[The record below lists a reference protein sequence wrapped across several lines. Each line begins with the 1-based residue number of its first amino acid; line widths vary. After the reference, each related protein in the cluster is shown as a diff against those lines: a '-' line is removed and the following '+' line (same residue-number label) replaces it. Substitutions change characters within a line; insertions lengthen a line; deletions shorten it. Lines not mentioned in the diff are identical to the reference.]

1 MKATWVS
8 GVGVSRLISPLIR
21 FDNVEMAQLSF
32 KHYYD
37 NYHDSTGVTIK
48 LQCSPDFVTW
58 TDLPFSH
65 SGSNIAATTQTIQ
78 FAPMADS
85 LYLAWVIDGNHYQF
99 DYWYIDDVSIT
110 EVCLPKALPYTENF
124 TTSPHC
130 WTQTHS
136 GGVSSDRWFHSMTV
150 DAGGAIG
157 EMMGEGQQYYGES
170 RLILPLIR
178 FDNVEAA
185 RLSFKHHYDGWNLDI
200 VIKLQCS
207 PDLVNWTDLPFS
219 YSGGDIAATTQTVQ
233 FVPMAYSLYI
243 AWVIDG
249 NHDDFNYWF
258 IDDVSITEVCLP
270 KVLPYSEDFTT
281 SPHCWTQTHSG
292 GVTSDRWK
300 YAVNGTEGAMI
311 ALQTHETGLSRL
323 ISPLIRFDNV
333 ERAELSF
340 EHQFHFLTPGVL
352 IKLQCSSDLQT
363 WTDLPFSHSGGN
375 IPLTTQTVQFVPSA
389 DSLYIAWVIEGNHY
403 RFNNWYIDDVFIT
416 EIPPCVQPTNL
427 AISNVSS
434 TEATATWTAGG
445 SETSWQIEYK
455 TASAGTWTTQ
465 TVNNP
470 TYTMTGLQPTTAYQV
485 RVKSLCGSGSESAYT
500 TVVSFTTSA
509 TPCVVPT
516 NLAISNISSTG
527 ATATWLAGGTESF
540 WQIEYKTELDTVWTT
555 QFVITSTYTM
565 TGLQPSTG
573 YEVRV
578 KSLCDNGEE
587 SAYTTAVS
595 FTTAAPPCVVPTNL
609 AISNVSS
616 TGATATWIAGGS
628 ETSWQIEY
636 KTATATTW
644 IIQTVTTPTYTMIGL
659 QPSTDYQVKVKSL
672 CGGGV
677 ESDYT
682 TAVSFTTAAPL
693 CVVPTNLAISNVSS
707 TGATATWTAGGS
719 ETSWQIEYKTTTATT
734 WIIQTVTTPT
744 YTMIGLQPSTD
755 YQVKVKSLCGIGV
768 ESDYTTVVSFTTAAT
783 PCVVPTNLAISNVS
797 STGATANWTA
807 GGSETSWQI
816 EYKAASSG
824 TWTTQTV
831 NNPTYTMTD
840 LQPTTSYEIRV
851 KSLCGAGVESAYTT
865 VVSFTTAAPP
875 CVVPTNLAISSIS
888 STGATATWTA
898 GGSETS
904 WEFEYRLIGAAD
916 WTTQTVTTPTY
927 SMTGLQPSTA
937 YEVRVKSLCDDGEE
951 SAYTEPVS
959 FTTDAIP
966 TYTITATAGSN
977 GTITPSGTVTVN
989 EGASQT
995 FIFTPNEGYQIN
1007 TVIVDNQPIEP
1018 IPTSYTFENV
1028 QADHTIHV
1036 DFTVGIDENEL
1047 SRYVTLYPNPT
1058 QSYIDLKLD
1067 KDYLI
1072 ATECRIYDMYGKLMR
1087 ILPIEEEI
1095 TTIDVSDF
1103 AVGVYFVRLTT
1114 EQGQISKR
1122 FVKQ

>member
-1 MKATWVS
+1 
-8 GVGVSRLISPLIR
+8 
-21 FDNVEMAQLSF
+21 
-32 KHYYD
+32 
-37 NYHDSTGVTIK
+37 
-48 LQCSPDFVTW
+48 
-58 TDLPFSH
+58 
-65 SGSNIAATTQTIQ
+65 
-78 FAPMADS
+78 MADS
-85 LYLAWVIDGNHYQF
+85 LYFAWVIDGNHYQF
-99 DYWYIDDVSIT
+99 DYWYIDDVSVT
-110 EVCLPKALPYTENF
+110 EICLPKVLPYSEDF

-130 WTQTHS
+130 WTQTHL
-136 GGVSSDRWFHSMTV
+136 GGITPDTWSYSSTTN
-150 DAGGAIG
+150 AGGATG

-170 RLILPLIR
+170 RLISPLIR

-185 RLSFKHHYDGWNLDI
+185 RLSFKHHYYGWNLDI

-233 FVPMAYSLYI
+233 FVPMADSLYI

-292 GVTSDRWK
+292 GVTSDRWTHSMTPN
-300 YAVNGTEGAMI
+300 AGGT
-311 ALQTHETGLSRL
+311 TGEMRAQWVSGVGVSRL
-323 ISPLIRFDNV
+323 ISPLIRFDND
-333 ERAELSF
+333 EMARLSF
-340 EHQFHFLTPGVL
+340 KHDYDNEGSNVT
-352 IKLQCSSDLQT
+352 IKLQCSPDLVT
-363 WTDLPFSHSGGN
+363 WTDLPFSHSGSD
-375 IPLTTQTVQFVPSA
+375 IAATTQTVQFVPMA
-389 DSLYIAWVIEGNHY
+389 DSLYFAWVIDGNHY

-427 AISNVSS
+427 AISNISS
-434 TEATATWTAGG
+434 TGATATWTAGG

-455 TASAGTWTTQ
+455 AASSGTWTTQ

-470 TYTMTGLQPTTAYQV
+470 TYNMTGLQPTTAYQVRVKSLCGSGSESAYTTVVSFTTAAPPCVVPTNLAISNVSSTGATATWIAGGSETSWQIEYKAASSGTWTTQTVNNPTYNITGLQPTTAYQV

-516 NLAISNISSTG
+516 NLAISN
-527 ATATWLAGGTESF
+527 
-540 WQIEYKTELDTVWTT
+540 V
-555 QFVITSTYTM
+555 
-565 TGLQPSTG
+565 
-573 YEVRV
+573 
-578 KSLCDNGEE
+578 
-587 SAYTTAVS
+587 
-595 FTTAAPPCVVPTNL
+595 
-609 AISNVSS
+609 
-616 TGATATWIAGGS
+616 
-628 ETSWQIEY
+628 
-636 KTATATTW
+636 
-644 IIQTVTTPTYTMIGL
+644 
-659 QPSTDYQVKVKSL
+659 
-672 CGGGV
+672 
-677 ESDYT
+677 
-682 TAVSFTTAAPL
+682 
-693 CVVPTNLAISNVSS
+693 
-707 TGATATWTAGGS
+707 
-719 ETSWQIEYKTTTATT
+719 
-734 WIIQTVTTPT
+734 
-744 YTMIGLQPSTD
+744 
-755 YQVKVKSLCGIGV
+755 
-768 ESDYTTVVSFTTAAT
+768 
-783 PCVVPTNLAISNVS
+783 
-797 STGATANWTA
+797 
-807 GGSETSWQI
+807 
-816 EYKAASSG
+816 
-824 TWTTQTV
+824 
-831 NNPTYTMTD
+831 
-840 LQPTTSYEIRV
+840 
-851 KSLCGAGVESAYTT
+851 
-865 VVSFTTAAPP
+865 
-875 CVVPTNLAISSIS
+875 S

-1103 AVGVYFVRLTT
+1103 AVGVYFVRLTFWVLPKWRINST
-1114 EQGQISKR
+1114 KIH
-1122 FVKQ
+1122 

>member
-1 MKATWVS
+1 MIDGDHYNFHFWYIDDLSITEVCLPKELPYSEDFATSPKCWTQTYS
-8 GVGVSRLISPLIR
+8 GGITSDRWSHFPTNYAGGANGEMGGESVNNVGVSRLISPLIR
-21 FDNVEMAQLSF
+21 FDNVDMASLSF
-32 KHYYD
+32 KHDYD
-37 NYHDSTGVTIK
+37 NYYNFAGVTIK
-48 LQCSPDFVTW
+48 LQCSPDLVNW

-65 SGSNIAATTQTIQ
+65 SGSDIAVTTQTVQ
-78 FAPMADS
+78 FVPMADS
-85 LYLAWVIDGNHYQF
+85 LYFAWVIDGNHYNF
-99 DYWYIDDVSIT
+99 LFWFIDDVSII
-110 EVCLPKALPYTENF
+110 EIASCLKPTHLAISNISSTGATATWTAGGSETSWQIEYKTAAANTWITQVVNTPTYTMTGLQPSTAYQVRVKSLCGSGLESTYTTVVSFTTGAPCFAEELPFFENF
-124 TTSPHC
+124 STYPNC
-130 WTQTHS
+130 WTQTHF
-136 GGVSSDRWFHSMTV
+136 GGITPDTWSYSSTTH
-150 DAGGAIG
+150 AGGATG

-170 RLILPLIR
+170 RLISPLIR

-233 FVPMAYSLYI
+233 FVPMADSLYI

-292 GVTSDRWK
+292 GVTSDRWTHSMTPN
-300 YAVNGTEGAMI
+300 AGGT
-311 ALQTHETGLSRL
+311 TGEMRAQWVSGVGVSRL
-323 ISPLIRFDNV
+323 ISPLIRFDND
-333 ERAELSF
+333 EMARLSF
-340 EHQFHFLTPGVL
+340 KHDYDNEGSNVT
-352 IKLQCSSDLQT
+352 IKLQCSPDLVT
-363 WTDLPFSHSGGN
+363 WTDLPFSHSGSD
-375 IPLTTQTVQFVPSA
+375 IAATTQTVQFVPMA
-389 DSLYIAWVIEGNHY
+389 DSLYFAWVIDGNHY

-427 AISNVSS
+427 AISNISS
-434 TEATATWTAGG
+434 TGATATWTAGG

-455 TASAGTWTTQ
+455 AASSGTWTTQ

-470 TYTMTGLQPTTAYQV
+470 TYNMTGLQPTTAYQV

-500 TVVSFTTSA
+500 TV
-509 TPCVVPT
+509 
-516 NLAISNISSTG
+516 
-527 ATATWLAGGTESF
+527 
-540 WQIEYKTELDTVWTT
+540 
-555 QFVITSTYTM
+555 
-565 TGLQPSTG
+565 
-573 YEVRV
+573 
-578 KSLCDNGEE
+578 
-587 SAYTTAVS
+587 
-595 FTTAAPPCVVPTNL
+595 
-609 AISNVSS
+609 
-616 TGATATWIAGGS
+616 
-628 ETSWQIEY
+628 
-636 KTATATTW
+636 
-644 IIQTVTTPTYTMIGL
+644 
-659 QPSTDYQVKVKSL
+659 
-672 CGGGV
+672 
-677 ESDYT
+677 
-682 TAVSFTTAAPL
+682 VSFTTAAPL

-768 ESDYTTVVSFTTAAT
+768 ESDYTTVVSFTTAAS
-783 PCVVPTNLAISNVS
+783 PCVVPTNLAISSIS
-797 STGATANWTA
+797 STGATATWTA

-816 EYKAASSG
+816 EYKTATGG

-831 NNPTYTMTD
+831 NNPTYTMTG
-840 LQPTTSYEIRV
+840 LQPSTDYQTRV
-851 KSLCGAGVESAYTT
+851 RSLCDNGEESDYTS